1 MSDEKKPYNILVAR
15 EYTTGNGEVKT
26 RFHDAGVAFKTK
38 SGEGF
43 NCEVVDGLALT
54 GRFVILP
61 RSDRPSAES
70 AGDDQ

>member
-1 MSDEKKPYNILVAR
+1 MAEGNKPYNILVAR

-26 RFHDAGVAFKTK
+26 RYHEAGVAFKTK

-43 NCEVVDGLALT
+43 SCEVVDGLALT

-61 RSDRPSAES
+61 RTDRTA
-70 AGDDQ
+70 DDQE